1 MLEIRGTLRRVLAQV
16 ALTLLVLPFAFPL
29 VAMVQGSLGGDGFG
43 NYAAVLALPE
53 LRLFFR
59 NSLVIAAG
67 TVALAYA
74 CTMLAAF
81 AFAKLQLR
89 WKEVLFYVMLLA
101 LTMPSAALT
110 VPLYI
115 TVQRIG
121 LLDNYLSVILPLVA
135 LAIPFNVL
143 LARAYVAGL
152 PEELFEA
159 AKLDGCGTLR
169 TFWYLVLP
177 LTRPISAVVVVWT
190 FVASWNEYLL
200 PLLFLQSPDK
210 QVITQLPQFFTS
222 QYGSDQ
228 AKIIAGA
235 VVVAL
240 PTVIVY
246 LALQR
251 FFERGLTA
259 GALK

>member
-1 MLEIRGTLRRVLAQV
+1 LGVEANAVNGISATSATEIHR
-16 ALTLLVLPFAFPL
+16 PL
-29 VAMVQGSLGGDGFG
+29 SSSEA
-43 NYAAVLALPE
+43 
-53 LRLFFR
+53 
-59 NSLVIAAG
+59 
-67 TVALAYA
+67 
-74 CTMLAAF
+74 
-81 AFAKLQLR
+81 
-89 WKEVLFYVMLLA
+89 LFYVMLLA

-177 LTRPISAVVVVWT
+177 LTRPISAV
-190 FVASWNEYLL
+190 
-200 PLLFLQSPDK
+200 
-210 QVITQLPQFFTS
+210 
-222 QYGSDQ
+222 G
-228 AKIIAGA
+228 

>member
-1 MLEIRGTLRRVLAQV
+1 MNGISATSATEIHR
-16 ALTLLVLPFAFPL
+16 PL
-29 VAMVQGSLGGDGFG
+29 SSSEA
-43 NYAAVLALPE
+43 
-53 LRLFFR
+53 
-59 NSLVIAAG
+59 
-67 TVALAYA
+67 
-74 CTMLAAF
+74 
-81 AFAKLQLR
+81 
-89 WKEVLFYVMLLA
+89 LFYVMLLA